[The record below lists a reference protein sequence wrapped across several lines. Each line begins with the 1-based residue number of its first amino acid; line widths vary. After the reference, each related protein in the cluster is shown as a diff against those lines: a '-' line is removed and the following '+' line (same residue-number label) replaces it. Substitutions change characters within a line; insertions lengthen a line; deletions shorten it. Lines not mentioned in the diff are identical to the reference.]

1 MKFPGRVSI
10 AALIVAAFIL
20 DGPEALA
27 QECDRGGNHT
37 IQVRPDGD
45 GGAALSYRGGPGDS
59 VTVCPGD
66 TVSWVL
72 TGSDRTFFV
81 DFFSGAPFEGA
92 TRRGNNSRLTITI
105 DAEPGSYA
113 YDIGFDG
120 GPGMDPV
127 IIVDRW
133 RD

>member
-1 MKFPGRVSI
+1 MKILSGVSI
-10 AALIVAAFIL
+10 AVLVIAALFLDVPAAM
-20 DGPEALA
+20 A

-45 GGAALSYRGGPGDS
+45 GGAALEYRGGPGDS

-81 DFFSGAPFEGA
+81 DFFSGAPFAGA
-92 TRRGNNSRLTITI
+92 ARRGNNTRLTITI

-120 GPGMDPV
+120 DPGMDPV
-127 IIVDRW
+127 IIVDQF